1 MFTEFYGLTGLP
13 FQLTPDPRFFYESRT
28 HKKAMAYLTYGLGQ
42 GEGFIVITGE
52 IGAGKTTLVGNL
64 LNSLDPEQYL
74 AAKIVTTQLEADDV
88 LRMVASAFGVPH
100 EGHDKATI
108 LSRIEGFL
116 LDVYDKGK
124 RALLVIDEAQNLPN
138 GALEEL
144 RMLSNFQIGE
154 RALMQSFLLGQPQF
168 RDRLAQDSDLEQVRQ
183 RIIATYH
190 LLPLDDADETREYI
204 CHRLGMVDWKDDP
217 SFTPEAF
224 VAIHEFCDGVPRRI
238 NTLCSRLLLFGFLEE
253 LHEIGEAVV
262 REVISDMASENGIS
276 AVARAVPEPPQ
287 RKAAIS
293 VAASTRDMDSDE
305 LGKRVEVLEQFVS
318 AHEHTISKALEIA
331 KAWLEGPYRDKGR

>member
-1 MFTEFYGLTGLP
+1 MFTEFYGFSGLP

-64 LNSLDPEQYL
+64 LNSLDPDQYL
-74 AAKIVTTQLEADDV
+74 AAKIVTTQLEADEV
-88 LRMVASAFGVPH
+88 LRMVASSFGVPH
-100 EGHDKATI
+100 EGLDKAAV

-124 RALLVIDEAQNLPN
+124 RPLLIIDEAQNLPN

-144 RMLSNFQIGE
+144 RMLSNFQIGDT
-154 RALMQSFLLGQPQF
+154 ALLQSFLLGQPQF
-168 RDRLAQDSDLEQVRQ
+168 RDRLATDDDLEQVRQ

-190 LLPLDDADETREYI
+190 LLPLGDADETQEYI
-204 CHRLGMVDWKDDP
+204 RHRLSLVGWKDDP
-217 SFTPEAF
+217 TFDHDAF
-224 VAIHEFCDGVPRRI
+224 EAIHDYCDGVPRRL
-238 NTLCSRLLLFGFLEE
+238 NTFCSRLLLFGFLEE
-253 LHEIGEAVV
+253 LHHVDEAVV
-262 REVISDMASENGIS
+262 REVIRDMASENSAS
-276 AVARAVPEPPQ
+276 AVAKAAPKPPQ
-287 RKAAIS
+287 RGTNIIAGP
-293 VAASTRDMDSDE
+293 SDDE
-305 LGKRVEVLEQFVS
+305 GEEDIGRRVEILEQYVS

-331 KAWLEGPYRDKGR
+331 KSWLEGPFRSKDG

>member
-13 FQLTPDPRFFYESRT
+13 FQLTPDPRFFFESRT

-64 LNSLDPEQYL
+64 LNSLDSDQYL
-74 AAKIVTTQLEADDV
+74 AAKIVTTQLEADEV

-100 EGHDKATI
+100 EGHDKAAV
-108 LSRIEGFL
+108 LSRLEGFL

-124 RALLVIDEAQNLPN
+124 RALLIIDEAQNLPN
-138 GALEEL
+138 DSLEEL
-144 RMLSNFQIGE
+144 RMLSNFQIGDT
-154 RALMQSFLLGQPQF
+154 ALLQSFLLGQPQF
-168 RDRLAQDSDLEQVRQ
+168 RDRLSQDQDLEQVRQ

-190 LLPLDDADETREYI
+190 LLPLADADETCEYI
-204 CHRLGMVDWKDDP
+204 RHRLGMVDWKDDP

-224 VAIHEFCDGVPRRI
+224 ATIHEFCDGVPRRL

-253 LHEIGEAVV
+253 IHEIDEAVV
-262 REVISDMASENGIS
+262 REVISDMASENGVS
-276 AVARAVPEPPQ
+276 ATKVSPPLPP
-287 RKAAIS
+287 RKAT
-293 VAASTRDMDSDE
+293 VAAASSTESVEDEE
-305 LGKRVEVLEQFVS
+305 LGRRVEVLEQYVS

-331 KAWLEGPYRDKGR
+331 KTWLEGPYRNKGR